1 MLCIPEI
8 FLIYWFDAQE
18 TLIIIIIIII
28 IIINVENRL
37 FPQYFC
43 VSSDTSLLNLNNIL
57 QYYFFTVSLKSL
69 FHFFKQNKFYI
80 MPELLKDSYLVNSIF

>member
-8 FLIYWFDAQE
+8 FLICWFDAQE
-18 TLIIIIIIII
+18 TLIIIIIII

-57 QYYFFTVSLKSL
+57 QYYCIFEIFVSFF
-69 FHFFKQNKFYI
+69 
-80 MPELLKDSYLVNSIF
+80 